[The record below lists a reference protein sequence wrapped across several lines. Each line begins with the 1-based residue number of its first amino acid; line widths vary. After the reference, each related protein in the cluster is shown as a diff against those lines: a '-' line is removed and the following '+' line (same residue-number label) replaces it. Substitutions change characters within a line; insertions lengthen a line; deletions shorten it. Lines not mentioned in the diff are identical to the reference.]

1 VDEYLIGI
9 DLGTSS
15 MKTVLFDR
23 NLCTVAYTDEA
34 YPSLMPGDGFC
45 QQDPNRWWQALCHT
59 CRNVLE
65 QVDISPT
72 AVAGIGIDSQS
83 SVALPIDREGNVLYD
98 ALPWM
103 DRRATEQSARF
114 ESLTGFQQITGNRA
128 DASQFGPKMLWFR
141 DERHD
146 IYRKAVAFL
155 HANGYLIYRL
165 TGSMSTDETEAGLS
179 LLCNTRA
186 SVWSQDII
194 EEVGLDMAKLPPIV
208 PSTKIVGRVTGH
220 AEGETGLAE
229 GTPVVAGLM
238 DVIACGVGSGIAECG
253 FTYVTAGTVQNVGL
267 VHDADD
273 FNPNLMNLS
282 YILPG
287 TWISVGALDF
297 SGGVLRWFNDLL
309 GKKDYDEIAELAET
323 APPAYNPLLF
333 IPYMIGQRAPLWDG
347 DTRGVIFG
355 LNPTTDRQALVRMF
369 IEGCAYATRYIFDTF
384 RNAGSEVHRVIM
396 TGGSTQMR
404 MWNQIFADVTGVA
417 VDIPEN
423 MDVSAL
429 GAAATAGLGIGLYN
443 SMKDIKAL
451 IKIGESYHPTK
462 AHSPF
467 YSRMYDLF
475 IRFFDAT
482 RTFYHELA
490 GIRREFPSGVTGRS
504 NYRGEE

>member
-15 MKTVLFDR
+15 MKTVLFDSNLR
-23 NLCTVAYTDEA
+23 NVAYTDES
-34 YPSLMPGDGFC
+34 YPTLMPSDGFC

-59 CRNVLE
+59 CRYVLE
-65 QVDISPT
+65 QVDVSPT
-72 AVAGIGIDSQS
+72 AIAGIGIDAQS
-83 SVALPIDREGNVLYD
+83 SVALPIDKEGNVLYD
-98 ALPWM
+98 ALLWM
-103 DRRATEQSARF
+103 DRRATKQSARF
-114 ESLTGFQQITGNRA
+114 EKLTGFRQITGNRA

-141 DERHD
+141 DMQHD

-165 TGSMSTDETEAGLS
+165 TGRMTTDETEAGLS

-186 SVWSQDII
+186 SLWSQDII
-194 EEVGLDMAKLPPIV
+194 EEVDLDMAKLPPIV
-208 PSTKIVGRVTGH
+208 PSTEVVGRVT
-220 AEGETGLAE
+220 ARAAGETGLAE

-267 VHDADD
+267 VHEADN

-282 YILPG
+282 YILPEI
-287 TWISVGALDF
+287 WVSVGALDF

-309 GKKDYDEIAELAET
+309 GNKSYDEIAELAEN
-323 APPAYNPLLF
+323 APFASNPLLF

-369 IEGCAYATRYIFDTF
+369 IEGCAYATRYIFDIF
-384 RNAGSEVHRVIM
+384 RDAGSEVHHVIM
-396 TGGSTQMR
+396 TGGSTQIR
-404 MWNQIFADVTGVA
+404 MWNQVFADVTGVA

-429 GAAATAGLGIGLYN
+429 GAAATAGLGIGLYD
-443 SMKDIKAL
+443 SMKNIKNL
-451 IKIGESYHPTK
+451 IKIGERYHPTK
-462 AHSPF
+462 ANSPF
-467 YSRMYDLF
+467 YNRMYDLF
-475 IRFFDAT
+475 TRFFDAT

-490 GIRREFPSGVTGRS
+490 GIRSEFPSGVIGQS
-504 NYRGEE
+504 DNRGEE